1 MQTYLVFLSFPVL
14 TGIYAWLFL
23 PYYSLIYA
31 IITLVGCTIFLEY
44 WKIRQTDLC
53 IRWNVRGVGHAKV
66 NRMGHIQGQYSR
78 STYVFRQLLQ
88 FPFFFVALLCLGAV
102 ITLVFAIEILISEV
116 YEGTYSSYLVRK
128 SS

>member
-1 MQTYLVFLSFPVL
+1 
-14 TGIYAWLFL
+14 
-23 PYYSLIYA
+23 
-31 IITLVGCTIFLEY
+31 LVGCTIFLEY

-128 SS
+128 SSQSILKVLTS